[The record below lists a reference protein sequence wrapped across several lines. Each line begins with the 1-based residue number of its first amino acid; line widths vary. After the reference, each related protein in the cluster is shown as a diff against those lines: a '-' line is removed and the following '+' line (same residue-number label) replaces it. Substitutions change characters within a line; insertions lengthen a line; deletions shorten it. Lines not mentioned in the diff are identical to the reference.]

1 MIPTLGL
8 IYFTGMLIALAV
20 AVVELDDNAVDDPS
34 QSMSDT
40 ALLAGAYMLIHMIC
54 WPYYAAK
61 YVYVWLRDKR
71 VSIRP

>member
-1 MIPTLGL
+1 MIATVGL
-8 IYFTGMLIALAV
+8 AYFVGMLVALAV

-54 WPYYAAK
+54 WP
-61 YVYVWLRDKR
+61 
-71 VSIRP
+71 